1 LPQVTVVIGNV
12 FFMLSQ
18 LGGMGVRSLQSNAK
32 GDPKVARFLCS
43 GDLPNDLEI
52 SAAAMVHPNTA
63 AVVTPTPA
71 LPA

>member
-1 LPQVTVVIGNV
+1 VVIGNV
-12 FFMLSQ
+12 LFMLCQ
-18 LGGMGVRSLQSNAK
+18 LGGIGVLLLRSNAK
-32 GDPKVARFLCS
+32 GDPKVARFLRS

>member
-1 LPQVTVVIGNV
+1 MSFLCCVSWAGLEFAHFDPMQ
-12 FFMLSQ
+12 
-18 LGGMGVRSLQSNAK
+18 K